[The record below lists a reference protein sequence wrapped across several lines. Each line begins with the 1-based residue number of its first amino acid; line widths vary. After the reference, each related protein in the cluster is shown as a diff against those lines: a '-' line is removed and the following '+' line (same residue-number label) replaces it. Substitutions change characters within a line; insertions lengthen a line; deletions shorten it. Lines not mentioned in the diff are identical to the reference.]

1 MRSPL
6 VVVVGCA
13 AGEPEPSPEPAPLP
27 TVEANQSTPQQTKAI
42 YPGTRAGCL
51 QSCWDKL
58 IGCMTLLCRS
68 TKGVDGTIYSWSV
81 ERRANP
87 PYAIAF
93 VTLAEGPT
101 MLSTIVDC
109 DLDAIRIGQAVRVVG
124 GVRARGRAMS
134 ASPH

>member
-1 MRSPL
+1 MKLRTLVGSIPL

-68 TKGVDGTIYSWSV
+68 TKGVDGTIYSCTP
-81 ERRANP
+81 ANTDYCNDIYEGCESGCNLMYP
-87 PYAIAF
+87 P
-93 VTLAEGPT
+93 
-101 MLSTIVDC
+101 
-109 DLDAIRIGQAVRVVG
+109 
-124 GVRARGRAMS
+124 
-134 ASPH
+134 